1 MGINKSPVD
10 ELVDGIDAIGSVI
23 DENLPQ
29 LKNRIEEISSRQSDN
44 INTINGLRDSIKELR
59 EITSAVEKSSAN
71 IDLRLEELLSA
82 VGNLAFRLDQV
93 QKMVLELSEKAG
105 LGTGDNELVDTVK
118 MLEDRLKRLESRR
131 PANGPGKIGFD

>member
-1 MGINKSPVD
+1 MRSNKSPVD
-10 ELVDGIDAIGSVI
+10 ELVDGIDAIGSII

-29 LKNRIEEISSRQSDN
+29 LKSRIEEMATSQLANSHN
-44 INTINGLRDSIKELR
+44 INDMRESLKELH
-59 EITSAVEKSSAN
+59 EVNDALEKTAATL
-71 IDLRLEELLSA
+71 DLRLEEILSA

-131 PANGPGKIGFD
+131 TGNGPGKIGFD

>member
-1 MGINKSPVD
+1 MGSNKSPVD

-29 LKNRIEEISSRQSDN
+29 LKNRIEEISISQLDNARN
-44 INTINGLRDSIKELR
+44 INEIRNSLKELH
-59 EITSAVEKSSAN
+59 EVNDALQKTAATL
-71 IDLRLEELLSA
+71 DLRSEEILSA

-118 MLEDRLKRLESRR
+118 TLEDRLKRLEAARAR
-131 PANGPGKIGFD
+131 NNPGKIGFD

>member
-1 MGINKSPVD
+1 MGSNKSPVD
-10 ELVDGIDAIGSVI
+10 ELVDGIDAIGSII

-29 LKNRIEEISSRQSDN
+29 LKSRIEEITTSQLSNAVN
-44 INTINGLRDSIKELR
+44 INDIRESLKELH
-59 EITSAVEKSSAN
+59 EVNNALEKTAATL
-71 IDLRLEELLSA
+71 DLRMEEILSA

-93 QKMVLELSEKAG
+93 QKMVLEISEKAG

-131 PANGPGKIGFD
+131 TASGPGKIGFD

>member
-1 MGINKSPVD
+1 MGISKSPVD

-29 LKNRIEEISSRQSDN
+29 LKSRIEEIASRQADN
-44 INTINGLRDSIKELR
+44 ANTINSLCDSLKELH
-59 EITSAVEKSSAN
+59 EIANTLEKSSAN
-71 IDLRLEELLSA
+71 LDMRLEELLSA

-93 QKMVLELSEKAG
+93 QKMVLELSDKAG
-105 LGTGDNELVDTVK
+105 LGTGDTELVDTVK

>member
-1 MGINKSPVD
+1 MRISKSPVD

-29 LKNRIEEISSRQSDN
+29 LKSHIEEMASRQTDN
-44 INTINGLRDSIKELR
+44 TNTINGLCDSVKELR
-59 EITSAVEKSSAN
+59 EIANALERSSVN
-71 IDLRLEELLSA
+71 LDLRLEELLSA
-82 VGNLAFRLDQV
+82 IGNLAFRLDQL
-93 QKMVLELSEKAG
+93 QKMVLEMSEKAG